1 MDSLRNLLYRSF
13 DDKLNLHEQKE
24 LDVALLQ
31 SAELRKEKESIE
43 VIRGILGE
51 SQARFSDGFA
61 DRVMSKVDEQNNLF
75 VVGLYNLF
83 KRYALTGIAAI
94 IIFLISIYIID
105 GSLDEDSIYGM
116 TSYVPEEV
124 DFTFFEVDQT
134 K

>member
-13 DDKLNLHEQKE
+13 DDELNLHEQKA
-24 LDVALLQ
+24 LDEAMSQ
-31 SAELRKEKESIE
+31 SEDLRKEKESIE
-43 VIRGILGE
+43 VMRGILSE
-51 SQARFSDGFA
+51 DQARFSDGFA
-61 DRVMSKVDEQNNLF
+61 DRVVSKVEEQNNLF

-83 KRYALTGIAAI
+83 KRYALTGVAAI
-94 IIFLISIYIID
+94 IIFLISIYFID

-124 DFTFFEVDQT
+124 DFTFFDVDQT

>member
-13 DDKLNLHEQKE
+13 DDELNLHEQKA
-24 LDVALLQ
+24 LDEAMSQ
-31 SAELRKEKESIE
+31 SEDLRKEKESIE
-43 VIRGILGE
+43 VMRGILSE
-51 SQARFSDGFA
+51 DQARFSDGFA
-61 DRVMSKVDEQNNLF
+61 DRVVSKVEEQNNLF

-83 KRYALTGIAAI
+83 KRYALTGVAAI
-94 IIFLISIYIID
+94 IIFLMSIYFID

-124 DFTFFEVDQT
+124 DFTFFDVDQT